1 MTHSFPIGLGC
12 GVKDGPSFEVLNY
25 ALKSGIRFFD
35 TSTLYSSGALNRL
48 HECLALNHLQRQD
61 IHISLKLWITSFEK
75 NRQFDYDI
83 FNFSLKEN
91 VLAYIQELDL
101 EYLDSLVIHWPL
113 KVDSEGFPEEFIIEE
128 IWPQLELLFYSGI
141 VKSIG
146 VSNFNIIEL
155 QRLLSIAK
163 VKPCS
168 NQIEFS
174 PFAHDLALKNFCQS
188 NDIQVVG
195 HSPFNFGWK
204 NSSLPLLKN
213 KVIETIALEYQK
225 SSAQIILAWAC
236 AHGVMPIPGTKDVSH
251 LEEIAKA
258 SEIRLGT
265 ADIEKINKLN
275 QRAYCYTD
283 IGEYFGLSH
292 YLKHHIPNE
301 EAKILEED
309 GSYTST
315 FLYDNDFVSK
325 ISSAL
330 TTGAGFV
337 ILPTLFKDLIIRL
350 IPELEAKQAQAL
362 GRWNG
367 FGAHSKDS
375 LINSGEAILKLIDDP
390 LLSLLTQSLLGWDCK
405 LDNLAV
411 STSRVAPHNYSLG
424 PHQDSPF
431 EQNPGCPLPPPE
443 YPLVLQTIIAL
454 DAFTEDN
461 GALYLIPGS
470 HRKRMRVNLPWSGN
484 VPKGPVPKEALKV
497 IVPAGAAILAV
508 GHIWHGTS
516 SNSSKNPR
524 RGFLLEYVSSVC
536 EPRERFT
543 TENVND
549 AALKICSRRLLRL
562 LSDGKRFFY
571 DRPSLLLRYKQLLR
585 DKIPSY
591 AMGPR
596 VIQKLE
602 KTIYT
607 ANTHTTG
614 KLETHSSSD
623 DQLFSITLDLPE
635 SMGGSG
641 KAPNSEQ
648 LLGAGFSASFIATLN
663 QIAGQRLITLPLN
676 LSIQSSVSIGQTKDA
691 LGFALKLLIDIPGIE
706 RVIAEDLITEA
717 KRICPY
723 CNAFKDN
730 IPIEILLMES

>member
-1 MTHSFPIGLGC
+1 MHNFPIGLGC
-12 GVKDGPSFEVLNY
+12 GVKDGPSFEILNY

-48 HECLALNHLQRQD
+48 NECLRLNNLQRRD
-61 IHISLKLWITSFEK
+61 VHISLKLWITSFEK
-75 NRQFDYDI
+75 NRQFDYDT
-83 FNFSLKEN
+83 FNFSLKGN
-91 VLAYIQELDL
+91 VLAYIQDLKL

-113 KVDSEGFPEEFIIEE
+113 KVDAEGFPEEFIIEE
-128 IWPQLELLFYSGI
+128 IWPQLELLFHSQI

-155 QRLLSIAK
+155 QRLISIAK

-174 PFAHDLALKNFCQS
+174 PVAHDLALANFCQR
-188 NDIQVVG
+188 NDIQVIG

-204 NSSLPLLKN
+204 NDSLSLLKN
-213 KVIETIALEYQK
+213 KVIEKIALEHQR
-225 SSAQIILAWAC
+225 SPAQIILAWVC
-236 AHGVMPIPGTKDVSH
+236 SHGVMPIPGTKNIHH
-251 LEEIAKA
+251 LEEIARA
-258 SEIRLGT
+258 PEIELEI
-265 ADIEKINKLN
+265 DDVQKINNLN
-275 QRAYCYTD
+275 QSAYCYSE

-292 YLKHHIPNE
+292 YLKYSIPNE

-309 GSYTST
+309 GSYSST
-315 FLYDNDFVSK
+315 FLYDSDFVFK
-325 ISSAL
+325 INRAL
-330 TTGAGFV
+330 TIGAGFV
-337 ILPTLFKDLIIRL
+337 ILPTVFKDLVIRL
-350 IPELEAKQAQAL
+350 IPELEAKQSQAL

-375 LINSGEAILKLIDDP
+375 LINSGEAILQLIDDP

-411 STSRVAPHNYSLG
+411 STSRIAPDNYSLG

-461 GALYLIPGS
+461 GALYVIPGS

-484 VPKGPVPKEALKV
+484 IPKGPVPKEALKV

-516 SNSSKNPR
+516 SNMSKNPR

-549 AALKICSRRLLRL
+549 AALSICSRRLLRL

-571 DRPSLLLRYKQLLR
+571 DRPSLLLRYKQLLK

-591 AMGPR
+591 AIGPK
-596 VIQKLE
+596 VPQKIE
-602 KTIYT
+602 KTIHI
-607 ANTHTTG
+607 ANTYTTG
-614 KLETHSSSD
+614 SLETYSSSD
-623 DQLFSITLDLPE
+623 DQLFNITLDLPE
-635 SMGGSG
+635 SMGGRG
-641 KAPNSEQ
+641 KSPNPEQ

-663 QIAGQRLITLPLN
+663 QLASQRLITLPLN
-676 LSIQSSVSIGQTKDA
+676 LSIKSSVLLGQTKGA

-706 RVIAEDLITEA
+706 RVVAEDLITEA
-717 KRICPY
+717 KRVCPY

-730 IPIEILLMES
+730 VPIDIELMES